1 MVAQT
6 YKPSAVRWAPHLGF
20 AFSLIFLMADDST
33 TDGAERSIANPLSAV
48 SDQPA
53 ELLSVPSA
61 SRTAVV
67 NRQNGDSQTGEDRL
81 RLGRAGASSA
91 GKIDHE
97 SKGPHAGPTVPIVT
111 VVSSLAVVIGL
122 FGALVW
128 VSRKSTRSSAAG
140 RVLPDQALKVLGQKP
155 LGSGN
160 SIMLVR
166 CGHGVM
172 MVGVSPAGMYPI
184 AHLTD
189 QDEVSRLEAI
199 CETGGATTFGETL
212 QSMRLEPAATERV
225 YSAGG
230 RRAANKRLFAEA

>member
-1 MVAQT
+1 MYKSSKVPLAPYLGVAF
-6 YKPSAVRWAPHLGF
+6 G
-20 AFSLIFLMADDST
+20 LIFLMAGGST
-33 TDGAERSIANPLSAV
+33 SDGAERSIVNSPTAV

-67 NRQNGDSQTGEDRL
+67 NRQNAESQTVEDRL
-81 RLGRAGASSA
+81 RLGRADASST
-91 GKIDHE
+91 GKIDRE
-97 SKGPHAGPTVPIVT
+97 TKGAHIGPAVPIVT

-128 VSRKSTRSSAAG
+128 VSRKSTRGSAAG
-140 RVLPDQALKVLGQKP
+140 RVLPDEALKVLGQKP

-166 CGHGVM
+166 CGHGVV
-172 MVGVSPAGMYPI
+172 MVGVSPSGMYPV

-189 QDEVSRLEAI
+189 QNEVRHLEAI
-199 CETGGATTFGETL
+199 CETGGAATFGETL
-212 QSMRLEPAATERV
+212 QSMRLEPVANERV
-225 YSAGG
+225 YTAGS
-230 RRAANKRLFAEA
+230 RRAAHKRLFAEA